1 MRTFRCLECKHE
13 FQEADQKPQA
23 LKCPKC
29 LSRFVQLVEGTP
41 LKVKQWGSKSY
52 SVR

>member
-13 FQEADQKPQA
+13 FQEEDQKPQA
-23 LKCPKC
+23 RKCPKC
-29 LSRFVQLVEGTP
+29 LSRFVQLVEGAP
-41 LKVKQWGSKSY
+41 LKGKQWGSKSY